1 MPSRL
6 ARSRV
11 APESGRAK
19 AADPTDRRGTK
30 APVRASETEWTLIT
44 VDTNNPYVDGRPPLV
59 PNTPELRQYRARY
72 RDNDLPVG
80 DWSDTVS
87 ATAQA

>member
-1 MPSRL
+1 VPDPDEIGTAHDSRTSH
-6 ARSRV
+6 ACH
-11 APESGRAK
+11 P
-19 AADPTDRRGTK
+19 
-30 APVRASETEWTLIT
+30 
-44 VDTNNPYVDGRPPLV
+44 PPLV

-72 RDNDLPVG
+72 RDDDLPVG